1 MALHEKKNIYI
12 VYVTKNDRIIQ
23 KNLLFFPQLQS
34 LSGVNALNKCGF
46 KGFCLF
52 QRFKIMDLV

>member
-1 MALHEKKNIYI
+1 MKKNIC

-46 KGFCLF
+46 KGCCLF